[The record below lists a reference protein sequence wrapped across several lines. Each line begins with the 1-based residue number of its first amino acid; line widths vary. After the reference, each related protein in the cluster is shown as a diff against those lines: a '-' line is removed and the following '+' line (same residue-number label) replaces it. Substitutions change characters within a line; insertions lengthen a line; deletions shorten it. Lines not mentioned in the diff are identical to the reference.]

1 MVGPSGSSDNIELS
15 NNLDVGNPLHMLNSL
30 WREFDALTKLPKCVC
45 EVKCSCD
52 ASKELIL
59 HQQLMRL
66 MQFLMCLD
74 DCYQPIRIALFTMD
88 PLPEVKDAYITVS
101 REESHRGIPKSSGVS
116 ESKLNA
122 TSFAAK
128 SFNKNRRSFNNNN
141 NNTRGFTPSNN
152 VNRGPNPNLNC
163 KNYGKIGHTTDRCFE
178 IVGFPTG
185 FKRDTNTIKQGLKRE
200 TVMGTGSESKG
211 LYLFDMNKDNTMGKS
226 NMIMCCNMSKILWH
240 NRLGH
245 PADQV
250 LFVLHNDLKISKS
263 SSVHVCEICHMAK
276 QKREPFPLSIHKSKT
291 LGKLIHLDLWAPY
304 IVPSKEGFRYFL
316 IIVDDFSSAV
326 WVYLVK
332 IKDEVFDVFVSFI
345 GLVANQFKIKLKLIR
360 SDNGTEFVN
369 NKMSKLFS
377 ELGIIHKTSC
387 AHTPQQNGIAERKHR
402 DLLNDARNLMFQG
415 VIPLKFW
422 SDFVLTVV
430 YFINRLPSSVLK
442 ECASETDHL
451 TFFDNQIPQRP
462 YDDGRATYVVDGSVP
477 SSRHNSTYT
486 TLCQEEYT
494 ATQIDNQ
501 SSSEGNNFQNTN
513 GKTLN
518 ENIFEQEDVQTP
530 GLRRS
535 SRQSKLPANF
545 NGYVVNINVK
555 YGIEKHVSYYGLN
568 SVNMCLASTLIM
580 SVEPTCYSNALKD
593 PNWVDA
599 IWHLYQL
606 DVNNDFLYGDLV
618 EDIYMC
624 LPQGYDNVDKSKVCI
639 FTKSLYGLKQASRQ
653 WNAKLTTA
661 LAEHC
666 FEHSKFGYSLYTKQK
681 GDIFISLLVYVDDIV
696 IIGNDESRIKGFKE
710 FLSTKVLIKDLA
722 IKKAANP
729 MFHEKTKHFKLD
741 VHFVREKVMDCIIKT
756 VTIDNNVQVAD
767 IFTKC
772 LGVVQHNM
780 FCRKLGLLDMFVGVM
795 TCKERE
801 DSV

>member
-15 NNLDVGNPLHMLNSL
+15 NNLDVELKSTYDKVDGSVIFNLLQKINVVKQGGSSVVDYYHRP
-30 WREFDALTKLPKCVC
+30 FDALTKLPKCVC

-59 HQQLMRL
+59 HQQLMKL
-66 MQFLMCLD
+66 MQFLMSLD
-74 DCYQPIRIALFTMD
+74 DCYQPIRSALFTMD
-88 PLPEVKDAYITVS
+88 PLPKVKDAYITVS
-101 REESHRGIPKSSGVS
+101 REESHMGLPKSSSVS

-128 SFNKNRRSFNNNN
+128 YFNKNR
-141 NNTRGFTPSNN
+141 
-152 VNRGPNPNLNC
+152 
-163 KNYGKIGHTTDRCFE
+163 
-178 IVGFPTG
+178 
-185 FKRDTNTIKQGLKRE
+185 
-200 TVMGTGSESKG
+200 
-211 LYLFDMNKDNTMGKS
+211 
-226 NMIMCCNMSKILWH
+226 
-240 NRLGH
+240 RLGH

-250 LFVLHNDLKISKS
+250 LSVLHNDLKISKS
-263 SSVHVCEICHMAK
+263 SFVHVCKICHMAK
-276 QKREPFPLSIHKSKT
+276 QKREPFPLSSHKSKT
-291 LGKLIHLDLWAPY
+291 LGKLVHLDLWVPY
-304 IVPSKEGFRYFL
+304 RAAIFGFKRDVKFYETMFPFKMKSKES
-316 IIVDDFSSAV
+316 VDA
-326 WVYLVK
+326 
-332 IKDEVFDVFVSFI
+332 
-345 GLVANQFKIKLKLIR
+345 
-360 SDNGTEFVN
+360 
-369 NKMSKLFS
+369 
-377 ELGIIHKTSC
+377 
-387 AHTPQQNGIAERKHR
+387 
-402 DLLNDARNLMFQG
+402 
-415 VIPLKFW
+415 
-422 SDFVLTVV
+422 
-430 YFINRLPSSVLK
+430 

-477 SSRHNSTYT
+477 SSRHNITYT

-494 ATQIDNQ
+494 ATQIDDQ
-501 SSSEGNNFQNTN
+501 SSSEGNNFQNTS

-530 GLRRS
+530 GLRS
-535 SRQSKLPANF
+535 WP
-545 NGYVVNINVK
+545 
-555 YGIEKHVSYYGLN
+555 
-568 SVNMCLASTLIM
+568 
-580 SVEPTCYSNALKD
+580 
-593 PNWVDA
+593 
-599 IWHLYQL
+599 LYQL

-618 EDIYMC
+618 EDVYMC

-661 LAEHC
+661 LAKHC
-666 FEHSKFGYSLYTKQK
+666 IEHSKFGYSLYTKQK

-710 FLSTKVLIKDLA
+710 FLSTKYSLLVARPVDISLPENSVLCFEESENDKYLSDFTSYQKLAALRVLRYLKGSPHCGIQFDKKFDLKLKAFVDANWAKFPMNRKSITNFCYDNSLA
-722 IKKAANP
+722 IKKAANL
-729 MFHEKTKHFKLD
+729 MFHERTKHFKLD

-795 TCKERE
+795 TCKEME